1 MLLILSITVITFI
14 VVYLFIKKS
23 ELYTI
28 PEITE
33 QEVHEDLN
41 SHVEPITEPTPPIVV
56 IEPPVAAAQKKPAK
70 KAKKKVDA

>member
-1 MLLILSITVITFI
+1 MFTFI
-14 VVYLFIKKS
+14 VIALVASLVVYLLAKKS
-23 ELYTI
+23 AKPETI
-28 PEITE
+28 STPEITE

-70 KAKKKVDA
+70 KAKK